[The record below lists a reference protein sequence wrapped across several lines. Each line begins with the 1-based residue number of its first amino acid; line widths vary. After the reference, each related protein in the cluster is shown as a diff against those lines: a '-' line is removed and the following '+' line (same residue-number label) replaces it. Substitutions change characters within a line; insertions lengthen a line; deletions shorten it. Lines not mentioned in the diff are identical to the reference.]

1 MKHSHSQ
8 EVRRSRSPFNI
19 HPSDSGKIGDFSV
32 DLVASL
38 LPLSL
43 RHEREARG
51 QFLLEGLRCVHLALE
66 TDALETLLFS
76 ATAPFPT
83 LELVRQARERGVHCV
98 PVDNTS
104 LLQLACGEDPQG
116 VIGVAARRP
125 LSLSEAFADEGVW
138 IALESV
144 QKDGNLG
151 SILRTSE
158 AAGARGI
165 IAVGSQID
173 FFAPAVVRASMGAF
187 FAQKLVRASWNE
199 VLDFKIQ
206 REATWLG
213 TCLQD
218 AISYDA
224 APYPRDFW
232 LWMGDE
238 QAGLSE
244 RALHECD
251 TRISIPMQGRV
262 DSLNLA
268 VATGIVLYGARKRSE

>member
-1 MKHSHSQ
+1 MKSSFPK
-8 EVRRSRSPFNI
+8 EVRSRSPRNTQI
-19 HPSDSGKIGDFSV
+19 PDFSV

-38 LPLSL
+38 LPLTL

-51 QFLLEGLRCVHLALE
+51 LFLLEGLRCVHLALE
-66 TDALETLLFS
+66 TDCLETLLF
-76 ATAPFPT
+76 AVDAPFPT
-83 LELVRQARERGVHCV
+83 QQLVRTARENGVHCV
-98 PVDNTS
+98 AVEDAC

-116 VIGVAARRP
+116 VIGVGARRP

-144 QKDGNLG
+144 QKPGNLG
-151 SILRTSE
+151 SIIRTAE
-158 AAGARGI
+158 AAGARGV

-173 FFAPAVVRASMGAF
+173 FFAPSVIRSSMGAF

-206 REATWLG
+206 REVAWLG
-213 TCLQD
+213 TCLDD
-218 AISYDA
+218 AVSYDS

-238 QAGLSE
+238 QSGLSE
-244 RALHECD
+244 RTLNQCD
-251 TRISIPMQGRV
+251 ARLSIPMQGRV
-262 DSLNLA
+262 DSLNLG
-268 VATGIVLYGARKRSE
+268 VATGIVLFGARRKK